1 MGSLFDVEKRQIIN
15 RYFSEAKHGPLA
27 RLPDE
32 FSVDGPARPSL
43 SLKLGL
49 GEIVPAHPR
58 GVGEGG
64 AVVSSTQIG
73 EGTVPALRGGTTLGA
88 GVCTTTPGAMLGAAA
103 PHSPSIACHVGTP
116 RGNCRDPY
124 WESFIVRPRG
134 METEFE
140 SESVSQS
147 VSQVVSQSESRPEVE
162 SESESVSQS
171 VSQVVSQSVSLNT
184 QRKMLD
190 GEGLFNLS
198 NEGEVEKVFSKLAR
212 GEKGSGREEIFLG
225 LENKGANSIRRAAR
239 RRRKDR
245 KREDIV
251 LKSFRSTKQEC
262 LPCSCGGLHNT
273 ERTDHCTCSC
283 YLLRKLGD
291 EIVGIEHVE
300 WLGAMARPESLPE
313 AEADAEADA
322 EARPESLP
330 NADAEEDAEA
340 DAEADFGSDCA
351 SGVDAGSGGY
361 DILDFR

>member
-32 FSVDGPARPSL
+32 FGVDSPTRSSL

-103 PHSPSIACHVGTP
+103 PHSPSIACQVVTS
-116 RGNCRDPY
+116 RGNSRDPRKR
-124 WESFIVRPRG
+124 ESSVVRPRG

-140 SESVSQS
+140 S
-147 VSQVVSQSESRPEVE
+147 VSQVVDQSESVNQ
-162 SESESVSQS
+162 SEFVSLSVSP
-171 VSQVVSQSVSLNT
+171 VVSQSVSLNT

-245 KREDIV
+245 KKEDLV
-251 LKSFRSTKQEC
+251 LKSFKSTKQEC
-262 LPCSCGGLHNT
+262 LQCSCGGLHNT
-273 ERTDHCTCSC
+273 ERTDHCTCCC